1 MIRVLT
7 LDHLSFASPPHLLAL
22 LVVPLLFAFAIVFR
36 RRRVRDRVLF
46 TNLSLLE
53 QAGAVRR
60 RRWWLGLPVV
70 LMALALATAAAAFA
84 RPQIR
89 LVTTQRGATL
99 LLLADVSGSMQA
111 TDIHPERI
119 YAAADAMRAF
129 VGTLP
134 ASAKVGLIT
143 FSDNVEVLD
152 APTTDHIAIDNGL
165 DVLAPEGGTALG
177 DGVATAVRV
186 LVESL
191 AAAGTRHQPGQYLPA
206 GIVLESDG
214 AQNRGGVSPFAAA
227 QEAKRAGIRIYGV
240 ALGTRRG
247 YVSEG
252 SGLMTRAIPVPPD
265 PGTVAMLARV
275 SGGQAFDATSSQSL
289 DSIYRHLGSTL
300 VRHRD
305 ASEISSWVDLASAV
319 LLLSG
324 VTAARL
330 RGGALP

>member
-1 MIRVLT
+1 M
-7 LDHLSFASPPHLLAL
+7 
-22 LVVPLLFAFAIVFR
+22 VPLFFAFVVALR

-60 RRWWLGLPVV
+60 RRWWLGLPVA
-70 LMALALATAAAAFA
+70 LMALALATTAAAFA

-89 LVTTQRGATL
+89 LVTTEHGATL
-99 LLLADVSGSMQA
+99 ILLADVSGSMQA

-129 VGTLP
+129 VDTLP
-134 ASAKVGLIT
+134 STAKVGLIT

-152 APTTDHIAIDNGL
+152 APTTDHLAVDNGL

-177 DGVATAVRV
+177 DGVATATRV

-191 AAAGTRHQPGQYLPA
+191 AASGTRHQPGQYLPA
-206 GIVLESDG
+206 AIVLESDG
-214 AQNRGGVSPFAAA
+214 AQNRGGITPFTAA
-227 QEAKRAGIRIYGV
+227 QDAKRAGIRIYGV

-265 PGTVAMLARV
+265 PGTVSMLARV
-275 SGGQAFDATSSQSL
+275 SGGQAFDATSTKSL
-289 DSIYRHLGSTL
+289 DTIYRNLGSTL
-300 VRHRD
+300 ARHHD
-305 ASEISSWVDLASAV
+305 ASEITSWVELASAL

-324 VTAARL
+324 VTIARL